1 MKNHIFLTLLL
12 FFVFNYIY
20 SQNHNF
26 GLRLEFCT
34 YNLEKINGQGEYN
47 SEQVYSSL
55 PGFYLFYSHKVFD
68 QFSLSFKPGIM
79 ISDKDISGFDLG
91 SFIRYNFE
99 RNSIYIFT
107 GVNLIYLN
115 NPGGGQS
122 LIEDFSSP
130 ISLFN
135 IGIGYT
141 LNKHIRIDFNYS
153 VPFNKKIGKT
163 YIDPDPNNLSG
174 SSIVLNN
181 LIKLGIEFS
190 I

>member
-1 MKNHIFLTLLL
+1 MTLRTIII
-12 FFVFNYIY
+12 FFVLNIFVEAQNNY
-20 SQNHNF
+20 F

-34 YNLEKINGQGEYN
+34 YNLEKINSQGEYN
-47 SEQVYSSL
+47 SEQVYTSL
-55 PGFYLFYSHKVFD
+55 PGFYLFYSHKIFD

-99 RNSIYIFT
+99 RNSIYLFT

-135 IGIGYT
+135 IGLGYSV
-141 LNKHIRIDFNYS
+141 NKYISIDLNYS
-153 VPFNKKIGKT
+153 FPFDNKIGKT
-163 YIDPDPNNLSG
+163 LLDPDPNNISG
-174 SSIVLNN
+174 SSIKLNN
-181 LIKLGIEFS
+181 LVKLGIEFS